1 MLDVSVSRDIMTK
14 PPSRQVSRDEQ
25 QQQQYE
31 MSGSSGGM
39 PLNMIS

>member
-1 MLDVSVSRDIMTK
+1 MLDVSVSRDVMTK

-25 QQQQYE
+25 QKQHE
-31 MSGSSGGM
+31 ISGSGGGM

>member
-1 MLDVSVSRDIMTK
+1 MLDVSVSRDVMTK

-25 QQQQYE
+25 QQHE
-31 MSGSSGGM
+31 ISGSGGGM